1 MKYKS
6 VVVTQR
12 GGPDVLQVIEN
23 DLRPPSSGEVRARIL
38 AVSVCAP
45 DISSRYGHTPFAPKM
60 PFVPGYAVIGDV
72 DAIGVAVTQAAVGD
86 RVAALTVY
94 GGYAE
99 YIYLMYSLASKS
111 KHSTLI
117 EYGATPID
125 YHTEDFVEVIRRA
138 EPAGLDAVF
147 DGVGGDDF
155 KRGFGV
161 LRRACK
167 SFPSWKRPKPMSCW
181 KVETSSAMLSCW
193 RQTCCKFISLRNS
206 NGWPECHLRCLP
218 EGDR

>member
-38 AVSVCAP
+38 AVPVCAP

-99 YIYLMYSLASKS
+99 YIYLRQDELIPVPIMLDPAAAA
-111 KHSTLI
+111 TLI
-117 EYGATPID
+117 LNYLVAYQALHRTAKANELLESGN
-125 YHTEDFVEVIRRA
+125 VI
-138 EPAGLDAVF
+138 GNV
-147 DGVGGDDF
+147 
-155 KRGFGV
+155 V
-161 LRRACK
+161 LLA
-167 SFPSWKRPKPMSCW
+167 PD
-181 KVETSSAMLSCW
+181 L
-193 RQTCCKFISLRNS
+193 L
-206 NGWPECHLRCLP
+206 
-218 EGDR
+218 